1 MLKMNNKTLIIICGV
16 VITLPVVYY
25 FCYALPQHNKALQ
38 EIELQKLEYQ
48 KQQDK
53 EKAEQERIKQQKADE
68 EKRKVDEEKR
78 LEKEKNNYEECMR
91 IADKECDGYGY
102 SFWCNTFPDWCTFT
116 TAQVEWEALKLFID
130 SCNNMVLDCKRRY
143 PEWAELSLIKS
154 IF

>member
-102 SFWCNTFPDWCTFT
+102 SF
-116 TAQVEWEALKLFID
+116 
-130 SCNNMVLDCKRRY
+130 
-143 PEWAELSLIKS
+143 
-154 IF
+154 